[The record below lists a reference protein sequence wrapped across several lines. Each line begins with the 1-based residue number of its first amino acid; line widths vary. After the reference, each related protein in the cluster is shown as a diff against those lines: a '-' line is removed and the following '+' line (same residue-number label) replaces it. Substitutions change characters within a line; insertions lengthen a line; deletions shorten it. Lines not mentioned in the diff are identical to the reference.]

1 MSANYSIGQF
11 AKKTGSTIRTLHYY
25 DEIGLLKPTLI
36 TESGRRFYSD
46 VDLIK
51 LQKIVPLKYLGYS
64 LEKISE
70 FIHLEDWS
78 LKDSL
83 TFQKN
88 KMLQKKQQLENVIR
102 ALDHALHLM
111 DKKEEVD
118 SSVFISLIK
127 NIQKESEHK
136 EWLKGFI
143 QEEKV
148 DEMYSIPEEKQ
159 LEMTQKALVI
169 FSELKELHGLDP
181 ADKKVQKLI
190 GDYMELV
197 KELTGDDH
205 GLVQDLLDSG
215 VEIEDDPVLFHSP
228 FSAEEEKWL
237 AAAMEVFLKGM
248 GFSFDEGLKED

>member
-11 AKKTGSTIRTLHYY
+11 AKKTGSTVRTLHYY
-25 DEIGLLKPTLI
+25 DEISLLKPTLI

-46 VDLIK
+46 EDLIK
-51 LQKIVPLKYLGYS
+51 LQKIVSLKYLGYS

-70 FIHLEDWS
+70 FIHLQDWS

-83 TFQKN
+83 TFQKSE
-88 KMLQKKQQLENVIR
+88 MLQKKQQLENVIR
-102 ALDHALHLM
+102 ALDHALHMM
-111 DKKEEVD
+111 DKNEEVD
-118 SSVFISLIK
+118 SSIFISLIK
-127 NIQKESEHK
+127 NIQMENEHK
-136 EWLKGFI
+136 EWLKEII

-148 DEMYSIPEEKQ
+148 EKMYSIPEEKQ
-159 LEMTQKALVI
+159 LELNQKTLVV
-169 FSELKELHGLDP
+169 FSELKELYGLDP
-181 ADKKVQKLI
+181 ASEQVQRLI

-205 GLVQDLLDSG
+205 NLVQDLLDSG

-237 AAAMEVFLKGM
+237 TKAMEIYLKEM
-248 GFSFDEGLKED
+248 GFEFNESSGKE